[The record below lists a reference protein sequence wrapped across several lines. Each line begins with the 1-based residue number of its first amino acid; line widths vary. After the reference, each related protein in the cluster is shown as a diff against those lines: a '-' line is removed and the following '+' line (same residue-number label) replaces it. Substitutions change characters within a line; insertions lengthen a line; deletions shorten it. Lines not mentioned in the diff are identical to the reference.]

1 MLVSLVPL
9 LGGLHHLLLQP
20 GGGKGA
26 SGPEEAGPARGPVP
40 AALPGVFLQP
50 KA

>member
-1 MLVSLVPL
+1 MLISLVSL

-26 SGPEEAGPARGPVP
+26 ARPEETGPASGPVP
-40 AALPGVFLQP
+40 AALPGVLLQP
-50 KA
+50 EA